1 MTVPIGSTDFIDMRT
16 VRVRNHDTVIH
27 LFTLH
32 DVIALE
38 YGDTILL
45 RFTPDNYIF
54 ISDVQQFI
62 RDTATVNIIDDDSE

>member
-1 MTVPIGSTDFIDMRT
+1 MQTI
-16 VRVRNHDTVIH
+16 RVRNHDTVIR
-27 LFTLH
+27 LSTLH

-45 RFTPDNYIF
+45 RFTPDNYIV
-54 ISDVQQFI
+54 ISDVRQFI